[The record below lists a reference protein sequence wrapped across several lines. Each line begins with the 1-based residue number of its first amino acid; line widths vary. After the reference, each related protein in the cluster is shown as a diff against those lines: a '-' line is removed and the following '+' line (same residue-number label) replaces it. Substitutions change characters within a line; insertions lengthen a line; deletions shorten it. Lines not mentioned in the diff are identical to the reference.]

1 MAGDHRSR
9 KSGTDDR
16 TDDATPDRS
25 PPTTAVRGTDLVVA
39 YGDTS
44 DPVIDGESIDIPTD
58 EVTALIGPNGS
69 GKSTL
74 LKGLAHRL
82 EPDRGTVLLDGR
94 AVDSFGT
101 KALARKLGLLS
112 QENVAPEGIS
122 VADLVERGRYPHCG
136 FFDSLSDTDHAAVD
150 DAIRLAGIDHLR
162 ERDVGSLSGGQEQLV
177 WIAMALAQDTDVVL
191 LDEPTTFLDPHHQL
205 EVMQIVETLRD
216 ESDTTVVLVLHDIGQ
231 AARYADHVVA
241 LKDGAVYAR
250 GPPESIVTPALLA
263 DVFEIEATVVET
275 EHGPRIVPLDPI
287 HDDST

>member
-1 MAGDHRSR
+1 MAGDHCSR
-9 KSGTDDR
+9 KSGADDR

-25 PPTTAVRGTDLVVA
+25 PTTTAVRGTDLVVG

-191 LDEPTTFLDPHHQL
+191 LDEPTTFLDP
-205 EVMQIVETLRD
+205 
-216 ESDTTVVLVLHDIGQ
+216 TTSS
-231 AARYADHVVA
+231 
-241 LKDGAVYAR
+241 K
-250 GPPESIVTPALLA
+250 
-263 DVFEIEATVVET
+263 
-275 EHGPRIVPLDPI
+275 
-287 HDDST
+287 

>member
-9 KSGTDDR
+9 KSGIDDR

-25 PPTTAVRGTDLVVA
+25 PTTTAVRGTDLVVG

>member
-1 MAGDHRSR
+1 MAGNHRSR
-9 KSGTDDR
+9 QSRTGDR

-25 PPTTAVRGTDLVVA
+25 PPATAVRGTDLVVG

-101 KALARKLGLLS
+101 KELARKLGLLS
-112 QENVAPEGIS
+112 QENVAPDGIS

-136 FFDSLSDTDHAAVD
+136 FFDSLSNADHAAVD
-150 DAIRLAGIDHLR
+150 DAIQLAGIDHLR
-162 ERDVGSLSGGQEQLV
+162 ERNVGSLSGGQKQLV
-177 WIAMALAQDTDVVL
+177 WIAMALAQDTDVLL

-241 LKDGAVYAR
+241 LKDGSVYAR